1 MRVLAISHEA
11 AEVIKVIVTSSQV
24 SEQGGIR
31 VWVDSVDDTT
41 AQLELGLADRPEPGD
56 ALIQEEGAKVFV
68 DENAARFL
76 DDKLLD
82 ARVEGEGVAFAIL
95 DQKPD
100 PSSNGRPGDIDPGNL
115 A

>member
-24 SEQGGIR
+24 SERGGIR
-31 VWVDSVDDTT
+31 LWVDSVDDST
-41 AQLELGLADRPEPGD
+41 AQLELALADSPEPGD
-56 ALIQEEGAKVFV
+56 ALIQEEGANVFV
-68 DENAARFL
+68 EENAAKFL
-76 DDKLLD
+76 EDKLLD

-95 DQKPD
+95 DQAPD
-100 PSSNGRPGDIDPGNL
+100 PSNNGRPSDIDPDSL